1 MRFLFQVSS
10 DRIIDWIYPFIGLSK
25 DDEVD
30 TSEAEA
36 NACEAEAD
44 NREKVLHEEN
54 RVEPNEE
61 PINFDPLDPLEFDP
75 IEGPSN
81 ARDEA
86 YEGTIRKPFN
96 EDKAYEFIELREL
109 KPTNV

>member
-1 MRFLFQVSS
+1 M
-10 DRIIDWIYPFIGLSK
+10 
-25 DDEVD
+25 
-30 TSEAEA
+30 
-36 NACEAEAD
+36 
-44 NREKVLHEEN
+44 LHEEN

-81 ARDEA
+81 AQDEA
-86 YEGTIRKPFN
+86 YESTIRKPFN

>member
-25 DDEVD
+25 ADDVD

-36 NACEAEAD
+36 NACEAD
-44 NREKVLHEEN
+44 NREKVIHEEN

-61 PINFDPLDPLEFDP
+61 PINFDPLEFDP

-81 ARDEA
+81 AQDEA